1 MLVCTIRENAL
12 SYIASFDGEFNL
24 LADAGVNKLTCAVFN
39 TNSNSASSDVIS
51 GKAEILRVLVETQP
65 GAIGLTKAE
74 GLNASNKLYPIKLK
88 KGQEVLIYLSSDN
101 LLLRDVSMKIW
112 QETDAANDEDVVIES
127 KVIDLESSF
136 IQEFDFEDNSY
147 KYNLL
152 KSINTLL
159 EKDSISI
166 DVLNNLY
173 SLIDELPEE
182 VINLIDMDNIYVS
195 EIGTVIIDIYNEEGL
210 FSLEVGRTKVG
221 YFAEIDNSFVCQN
234 DGVEFNSDN
243 SENSPV
249 IIKDLLEFNDLV
261 VPV

>member
-1 MLVCTIRENAL
+1 MVGLALVTMVSLPFLYSGQRKDEFEQEHQY
-12 SYIASFDGEFNL
+12 SYYTGYSNFDQF
-24 LADAGVNKLTCAVFN
+24 
-39 TNSNSASSDVIS
+39 
-51 GKAEILRVLVETQP
+51 
-65 GAIGLTKAE
+65 
-74 GLNASNKLYPIKLK
+74 Y
-88 KGQEVLIYLSSDN
+88 
-101 LLLRDVSMKIW
+101 
-112 QETDAANDEDVVIES
+112 ES